1 MTTPVNTAL
10 LPWVCHR
17 AKRQRG
23 GQQGNQNARKHG
35 FYAGRLS
42 PAEICQF
49 WNTINTEGIEP
60 EIAALRVKLR
70 SSLERDP
77 GNRRVLREAAKLLAR
92 WYSSKYRLDKA
103 DSSTMKKLVWDIFKS
118 YPGLSP
124 CQPEQPPTPT
134 VILTKRI
141 ECMLTICS
149 VLGSRLTQEEG
160 CSR

>member
-1 MTTPVNTAL
+1 MAFPLNTG
-10 LPWVCHR
+10 LPPQLYHK

-23 GQQGNQNARKHG
+23 GQKGNQNARTHG

-103 DSSTMKKLVWDIFKS
+103 DSSTMKKLILGILQD
-118 YPGLSP
+118 YPGPSP
-124 CQPEQPPTPT
+124 CQPEPPPTQT
-134 VILTKRI
+134 VILTRRI
-141 ECMLTICS
+141 ECMFTICS
-149 VLGSRLTQEEG
+149 VLGSRLTHEEG